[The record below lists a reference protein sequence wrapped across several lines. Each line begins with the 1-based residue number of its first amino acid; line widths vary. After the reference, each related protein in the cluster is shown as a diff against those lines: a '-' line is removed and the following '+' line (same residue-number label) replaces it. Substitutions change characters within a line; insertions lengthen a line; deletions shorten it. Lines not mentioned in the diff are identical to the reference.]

1 MSLRH
6 MLALEVF
13 ELFAQIFQLIL
24 ALEAFE
30 FFAQLFDLLRF
41 IGLSRRRRRSLSR
54 GRFLVL
60 LV

>member
-1 MSLRH
+1 